1 MRYDTYRIFYIPVNF
16 VFNLPHYV
24 TSYMHHTRE
33 KESKKGKK
41 NMVTKNLLEGD
52 SNPDPKNQLKLK
64 PNAPTHWIT
73 SVKPDKLSLKEV
85 YISSLWLLTVFKDD
99 FFSFLISM

>member
-1 MRYDTYRIFYIPVNF
+1 
-16 VFNLPHYV
+16 
-24 TSYMHHTRE
+24 MHHTRE